1 MSRPP
6 ASRLPTLAGLAA
18 DLAAGR
24 TTSVQLTEAALARI
38 ADPAGEG
45 TQTFTRTYSAGA
57 RAAAAASDSL
67 RAVGQVASPLAG
79 LPISIKDLFDVAG
92 EVTLAGSTALA
103 DGRPAAEDAPI
114 VRRLRAAGAV
124 IVGKTN
130 MVEFAYS
137 GLGLN
142 PHYGTPGNPF
152 DRVRVPGGSSSGAG
166 VSVADGMCAAA
177 IGTDTGG
184 SVRIPAAFCGLV
196 GLKPTQSRITRA
208 GAVPLSTSLDSI
220 GPLAASVACCALID
234 AVLAGETPAPL
245 ADLPLA
251 GLRFAVPTRPL
262 LDGLAPVV
270 ATAFGRALKQ
280 LADAGARIV
289 EAPMAVLER
298 VLDIYQLGGVA
309 GPEAYAWHRP
319 LLARSGHQ
327 YDPRV
332 RTRLEAAS
340 GTSAADY
347 IAALGFRAAAIAEF
361 DAATQPF
368 DAVLAPTVAI
378 PPPRQDELI
387 ADADYL
393 RFNGLILRNTTIF
406 NLLDRCALT
415 LPIQA
420 PGELP
425 VGLMLVG
432 ERGADRRLLAVGQ
445 AVEAALGTGVTS

>member
-1 MSRPP
+1 MSVSTPP
-6 ASRLPTLAGLAA
+6 RLPTLAALAA

-24 TTSVQLTEAALARI
+24 TTSVQLTEAALGRI

-45 TQTFTRTYSAGA
+45 SRTFTRTYGAAA
-57 RAAAAASDSL
+57 RAAAAAADAL
-67 RAVGQVASPLAG
+67 RAQGVVASPLAG
-79 LPISIKDLFDVAG
+79 LPISVKDLFDVAG

-103 DGRPAAEDAPI
+103 DRPPATEDAPI

-124 IVGKTN
+124 VIGKTN

-152 DRVRVPGGSSSGAG
+152 DRARVPGGSSSGAG
-166 VSVADGMCAAA
+166 VSVADDMCAAA

-184 SVRIPAAFCGLV
+184 SVRIPAAFTGLA
-196 GLKPTQSRITRA
+196 GLKPTQRRITRA

-220 GPLAASVACCALID
+220 GPLARSVACCALVD
-234 AVLAGETPAPL
+234 AVLAGEAPAPL

-251 GLRFAVPTRPL
+251 GLRLAVPTRL
-262 LDGLAPVV
+262 VLDGLAPVV
-270 ATAFGRALKQ
+270 AGAFERAVKR
-280 LADAGARIV
+280 LADAGAKIV
-289 EAPMAVLER
+289 ETAMEVLPRVLE
-298 VLDIYQLGGVA
+298 IYQIGGVA
-309 GPEAYAWHRP
+309 GPEAFAWHRS
-319 LLARSGHQ
+319 LLAKAGSL

-332 RTRLEAAS
+332 RSRLELS
-340 GTSAADY
+340 GSTSAADY
-347 IAALGFRAAAIAEF
+347 IAALEFRAARIAEF
-361 DAATQPF
+361 DRATQAF
-368 DAVLAPTVAI
+368 DAVLAPTVAV
-378 PPPRQDELI
+378 PPPRQDEV
-387 ADADYL
+387 ATDADYL
-393 RFNGLILRNTTIF
+393 RLNGLVLRNTTVF

-432 ERGADRRLLAVGQ
+432 ETGQDRRLLAVGQ
-445 AVEAALGTGVTS
+445 AVETALATVRA

>member
-1 MSRPP
+1 MP
-6 ASRLPTLAGLAA
+6 RLPTLARLTA

-24 TTSVQLTEAALARI
+24 TTSRRLVDEALARI
-38 ADPAGEG
+38 EDPSGEG
-45 TQTFTRTYSAGA
+45 VRTYTKTYAAAA
-57 RAAAAASDSL
+57 RAAAAAADGL
-67 RAVGQVASPLAG
+67 RELGQRGLPLAG

-103 DGRPAAEDAPI
+103 DRPAATEDAPI

-152 DRVRVPGGSSSGAG
+152 DRARVPGGSSSGAG
-166 VSVADGMCAAA
+166 VSVADGMAAAA

-184 SVRIPAAFCGLV
+184 SVRIPAAFCGLA
-196 GLKPTQSRITRA
+196 GFKPTQSRITRA

-234 AVLAGETPAPL
+234 AVMAGEEPAPL

-251 GLRFAVPTRPL
+251 GLRFAVPTRL
-262 LDGLAPVV
+262 VLEDLAPVV
-270 ATAFGRALKQ
+270 AGAFDRALKR
-280 LADAGARIV
+280 LADKGARLV
-289 EAPMAVLER
+289 EVPMEVLAR
-298 VLDIYQLGGVA
+298 VPEINSLGGIA
-309 GPEAYAWHRP
+309 GPEAFAWHRA
-319 LLARSGHQ
+319 LLARSGSL

-332 RTRLEAAS
+332 RTRLEASA
-340 GTSAADY
+340 GVPAADY
-347 IAALGFRAAAIAEF
+347 IAALELRAARIAEF
-361 DAATQPF
+361 DRETLAY
-368 DAVLAPTVAI
+368 DAVLTPTIAV
-378 PPPRQDELI
+378 PPPRQDEV
-387 ADADYL
+387 AEEADYA
-393 RFNGLILRNTTIF
+393 RRNMQVLRNTTIF

-432 ERGADRRLLAVGQ
+432 ERGGDRRLLAIGQ
-445 AVEAALGTGVTS
+445 TVETALDGAAA

>member
-1 MSRPP
+1 MSRPST
-6 ASRLPTLAGLAA
+6 SRLPTLAALAS

-24 TTSVQLTEAALARI
+24 TSAADLTDTALARI
-38 ADPAGEG
+38 DDPTGEG
-45 TQTFTRTYSAGA
+45 VRTYTRTYAAAA
-57 RAAAAASDSL
+57 RATAAASDAL
-67 RAVGQVASPLAG
+67 RATGQSLGPLAG

-103 DGRPAAEDAPI
+103 DRPPAVQDAPI

-152 DRVRVPGGSSSGAG
+152 DRARVPGGSSSGAG
-166 VSVADGMCAAA
+166 VSVADGMAAAA
-177 IGTDTGG
+177 IGSDTGG

-196 GLKPTQSRITRA
+196 GFKPTQGRITRA

-220 GPLAASVACCALID
+220 GPLAASVDCCALID
-234 AVLAGETPAPL
+234 AVLAGEDPAPL
-245 ADLPLA
+245 ALLPLA
-251 GLRFAVPTRPL
+251 GLRFAVPAGFL

-270 ATAFGRALKQ
+270 ATAFGRALKR
-280 LADAGARIV
+280 LADAGAHIV
-289 EAPMAVLER
+289 EAPRMPGLEQVLEINR
-298 VLDIYQLGGVA
+298 AGGIA
-309 GPEAYAWHRP
+309 GPEAFAWHRA
-319 LLARSGHQ
+319 LLARSGGL

-332 RTRLEAAS
+332 RSRLEASADV
-340 GTSAADY
+340 SAADY
-347 IAALGFRAAAIAEF
+347 ILALELRAARIAEF
-361 DAATQPF
+361 DQATVPY
-368 DAVLAPTVAI
+368 DGIVAPTIAV
-378 PPPRQDELI
+378 PPPRQDEL
-387 ADADYL
+387 ASDADYA
-393 RFNGLILRNTTIF
+393 RINGQVLRNTAAF

-420 PGELP
+420 QGELP

-432 ERGADRRLLAVGQ
+432 ERGGDRRLLAIGK
-445 AVEAALGTGVTS
+445 AVEAGLAS

>member
-1 MSRPP
+1 MFRP
-6 ASRLPTLAGLAA
+6 PTLAALTA

-24 TTSVQLTEAALARI
+24 TSSARLVEEALARI
-38 ADPAGEG
+38 EDPAGEG
-45 TQTFTRTYSAGA
+45 GRTYRLSYGATA
-57 RAAAAASDSL
+57 RATAAASDAV
-67 RAVGQVASPLAG
+67 RATGQAMGPLAG

-92 EVTLAGSTALA
+92 ETTLAGSVALV
-103 DGRPAAEDAPI
+103 DHPPAAVDAPI

-124 IVGKTN
+124 IIGRTN

-152 DRVRVPGGSSSGAG
+152 DRARVPGGSSSGAG
-166 VSVADGMCAAA
+166 TSVAYGMAAAA

-184 SVRIPAAFCGLV
+184 SVRIPAAFCGLA
-196 GLKPTQSRITRA
+196 GLKPTQRRITRA

-220 GPLAASVACCALID
+220 GPLAASVECCALVD
-234 AVLAGETPAPL
+234 AILAGEDPAPL

-251 GLRFAVPTRPL
+251 GLRFAVPTGFL

-270 ATAFGRALKQ
+270 ATAFARALKR
-280 LADAGARIV
+280 LADAGAWIV
-289 EAPMAVLER
+289 ETPMPVLQR
-298 VLDIYQLGGVA
+298 SLDIHRLGGVA
-309 GPEAYAWHRP
+309 APEAFAWHRD
-319 LLARSGHQ
+319 LLGRSGDR
-327 YDPRV
+327 YDQRV
-332 RTRLEAAS
+332 RSRLEAAA

-347 IAALGFRAAAIAEF
+347 IAALEFRAARIAEF
-361 DAATQPF
+361 NQATQPF
-368 DAVLAPTVAI
+368 DAVLTPTVAI
-378 PPPRQDELI
+378 PPPRQDELTD
-387 ADADYL
+387 DADYI
-393 RFNGLILRNTTIF
+393 RINGQVLRNTTIF

-432 ERGADRRLLAVGQ
+432 EHGGDRRLLAIGK
-445 AVEAALGTGVTS
+445 AVEAGLAS

>member
-1 MSRPP
+1 MP
-6 ASRLPTLAGLAA
+6 RLPTLAALTA

-24 TTSVQLTEAALARI
+24 TTSSRLVDEALARI
-38 ADPAGEG
+38 EDPAGEG
-45 TQTFTRTYSAGA
+45 ARTFTKTYAVAA
-57 RAAAAASDSL
+57 RAAAGAADSL
-67 RAVGQVASPLAG
+67 RAAGIRGLPLAG

-92 EVTLAGSTALA
+92 ETTLAGSTALA
-103 DGRPAAEDAPI
+103 DRPPAVEDAPI

-152 DRVRVPGGSSSGAG
+152 DRARVPGGSSSGAG
-166 VSVADGMCAAA
+166 VSVADGMAAAA

-184 SVRIPAAFCGLV
+184 SVRIPAAFTGLV

-208 GAVPLSTSLDSI
+208 GAVPLATSLDSI
-220 GPLAASVACCALID
+220 GPLAASVECCALID
-234 AVLAGETPAPL
+234 AVLAGAEPAPL

-251 GLRFAVPTRPL
+251 GLRFAVPTRL
-262 LDGLAPVV
+262 MLDGLAPMV
-270 ATAFGRALKQ
+270 ATAFARALKQ
-280 LADAGARIV
+280 LADAGARIT
-289 EAPMAVLER
+289 ETPMDVIER
-298 VLDIYQLGGVA
+298 VLEVNRLGGVA
-309 GPEAYAWHRP
+309 APEAFAWHRA
-319 LLARSGHQ
+319 LLARSGSL

-332 RTRLEAAS
+332 RARLEAAAA
-340 GTSAADY
+340 TSAADY
-347 IAALGFRAAAIAEF
+347 VAALELRAARIAEF
-361 DAATQPF
+361 DQATLPY
-368 DAVLAPTVAI
+368 DAVLAPTVAV
-378 PPPRQDELI
+378 PPPRQDEVA

-393 RFNGLILRNTTIF
+393 RLNGVVLRNTTVF

-432 ERGADRRLLAVGQ
+432 ERGADRRLLAVGK
-445 AVEAALGTGVTS
+445 AAEAALATVAA

>member
-1 MSRPP
+1 MP
-6 ASRLPTLAGLAA
+6 RLPTLAGLAS

-24 TTSVQLTEAALARI
+24 TTSARLVDDALTRI

-45 TQTFTRTYSAGA
+45 ARTYTRVYGDAA
-57 RAAAAASDSL
+57 RAAAAAADSL
-67 RAVGQVASPLAG
+67 RAAGQAQGPLAG

-92 EVTLAGSTALA
+92 EVTLAASTALA
-103 DGRPAAEDAPI
+103 DRPPAAADAPI

-124 IVGKTN
+124 VIGKTN

-152 DRVRVPGGSSSGAG
+152 DRARVPGGSSSGAG
-166 VSVADGMCAAA
+166 VSVADGMAAAA

-196 GLKPTQSRITRA
+196 GFKPTQRRITRA

-220 GPLAASVACCALID
+220 GPLAASVACCALVD
-234 AVLAGETPAPL
+234 AVLAGEEPAPL

-251 GLRFAVPTRPL
+251 GLRFAVPTRL
-262 LDGLAPVV
+262 MLDDLAPVV
-270 ATAFGRALKQ
+270 AGAFARAVKH
-280 LADAGARIV
+280 LADAGARII
-289 EAPMAVLER
+289 ETPMDVLAR
-298 VLDIYQLGGVA
+298 VLDVNRLGGIA
-309 GPEAYAWHRP
+309 APEAFAWHRS
-319 LLARSGHQ
+319 LLARAGDR

-332 RTRLEAAS
+332 RARLEAAS
-340 GTSAADY
+340 GVSAADY
-347 IAALGFRAAAIAEF
+347 IAALEFRAARIAEF

-368 DAVLAPTVAI
+368 DAVLAPTIPV

-387 ADADYL
+387 ADVDYL
-393 RFNGLILRNTTIF
+393 RLNGQVLRNTTVF
-406 NLLDRCALT
+406 NLLDRCALS

-432 ERGADRRLLAVGQ
+432 ETGGDRRLLAVGKT
-445 AVEAALGTGVTS
+445 VETALATVAA

>member
-1 MSRPP
+1 M
-6 ASRLPTLAGLAA
+6 SRLPTLAALTA

-24 TTSVQLTEAALARI
+24 TSSVRLVDEALARI
-38 ADPAGEG
+38 DDPAGEG
-45 TQTFTRTYSAGA
+45 GRTYRLTYGTAA
-57 RAAAAASDSL
+57 RAAAADADAL
-67 RAVGQVASPLAG
+67 RATGRALGPLAG

-92 EVTLAGSTALA
+92 ETTLAGSTALI
-103 DGRPAAEDAPI
+103 DHPPAAQDAPI

-152 DRVRVPGGSSSGAG
+152 DRARVPGGSSSGAG
-166 VSVADGMCAAA
+166 TSVAYGMAAAA

-184 SVRIPAAFCGLV
+184 SVRIPAAFCGLA
-196 GLKPTQSRITRA
+196 GFKPTQSRITRA

-220 GPLAASVACCALID
+220 GPLAASVECCALVD
-234 AVLAGETPAPL
+234 AVLAGEDPVPL

-251 GLRFAVPTRPL
+251 GLRFAVPTGFL

-270 ATAFGRALKQ
+270 ATAFGRALKR
-280 LADAGARIV
+280 LADAGAHII
-289 EAPMAVLER
+289 EAHMAVLER
-298 VLDIYQLGGVA
+298 VPEINQLGGIA
-309 GPEAYAWHRP
+309 GPEAFAWHRA
-319 LLARSGHQ
+319 LLARSGDR

-332 RTRLEAAS
+332 RSRLEASA
-340 GTSAADY
+340 GVSAADY
-347 IAALGFRAAAIAEF
+347 ITALEFRAARIAEF
-361 DAATQPF
+361 DRATQPF
-368 DAVLAPTVAI
+368 DAMLLPTVAV
-378 PPPRQDELI
+378 PPPRQDELTT
-387 ADADYL
+387 DADYS
-393 RFNGLILRNTTIF
+393 RINGQVLRNTTIF
-406 NLLDRCALT
+406 NLLDRCALS

-432 ERGADRRLLAVGQ
+432 ERGGDRRLLGIGK
-445 AVEAALGTGVTS
+445 AVEAELAA

>member
-1 MSRPP
+1 MS
-6 ASRLPTLAGLAA
+6 ALPTLAALTA

-24 TTSVQLTEAALARI
+24 ISSARLVDEALARI
-38 ADPAGEG
+38 EDPAGEG
-45 TQTFTRTYSAGA
+45 ARTYRLTYGAAA
-57 RAAAAASDSL
+57 RATAAASDAL
-67 RAVGQVASPLAG
+67 RATGQAMGPLAG

-92 EVTLAGSTALA
+92 EVTLAGSVALV
-103 DGRPAAEDAPI
+103 DNPPAIADAPI

-124 IVGKTN
+124 IIGRTN

-152 DRVRVPGGSSSGAG
+152 DHARVPGGSSSGAG
-166 VSVADGMCAAA
+166 TSVAYGMAAAA

-184 SVRIPAAFCGLV
+184 SVRIPAAFCGLA
-196 GLKPTQSRITRA
+196 GFKPTQSRITRA

-220 GPLAASVACCALID
+220 GPLAASVECCALVD
-234 AVLAGETPAPL
+234 AVLAGEEPAPL
-245 ADLPLA
+245 ALLPLA
-251 GLRFAVPTRPL
+251 GLRFAVPSGFL
-262 LDGLAPVV
+262 LEGLAPVV
-270 ATAFGRALKQ
+270 ATAFGRALKR
-280 LADAGARIV
+280 LADAGAHIV

-298 VLDIYQLGGVA
+298 ALEINRIGGIA
-309 GPEAYAWHRP
+309 GPEAFAWHRA
-319 LLARSGHQ
+319 LLARSGGR
-327 YDPRV
+327 YDSRV
-332 RTRLEAAS
+332 RSRLEASA
-340 GTSAADY
+340 GVSAADY
-347 IAALGFRAAAIAEF
+347 ITGLELRAARIAEF
-361 DAATQPF
+361 DQATLPY

-387 ADADYL
+387 GDADYL
-393 RFNGLILRNTTIF
+393 RINGQVLRNPAIV

-432 ERGADRRLLAVGQ
+432 ERGGDRRLLAVGK
-445 AVEAALGTGVTS
+445 AVEAGLAS

>member
-1 MSRPP
+1 MSALSPN
-6 ASRLPTLAGLAA
+6 RLPTLAGLAA

-24 TTSVQLTEAALARI
+24 TTSVELVEAALARI
-38 ADPAGEG
+38 EDPAGEG
-45 TQTFTRTYSAGA
+45 ARTYTKTYAAAA
-57 RAAAAASDSL
+57 RAAAAASDRL
-67 RAVGQVASPLAG
+67 RALGQVPSPLAG

-92 EVTLAGSTALA
+92 EVTLAGSVAL
-103 DGRPAAEDAPI
+103 DDRPPAAADAPI

-124 IVGKTN
+124 IIGKTN

-152 DRVRVPGGSSSGAG
+152 DRARVPGGSSSGAG
-166 VSVADGMCAAA
+166 VSVADGMAAAA

-184 SVRIPAAFCGLV
+184 SVRIPAAFCGLA
-196 GLKPTQSRITRA
+196 GFKPTQRRVTRE
-208 GAVPLSTSLDSI
+208 GAIPLSTSLDSI
-220 GPLAASVACCALID
+220 GPLAASVACCALVD
-234 AVLAGETPAPL
+234 AILAGEAPTSL
-245 ADLPLA
+245 AQLPLA
-251 GLRFAVPTRPL
+251 GLRLAVPQHVV

-270 ATAFGRALKQ
+270 ATAFGRAVRR

-289 EAPMAVLER
+289 EAPMAVLGR

-309 GPEAYAWHRP
+309 APEAYAWHRA
-319 LLARSGHQ
+319 LIARAGHR

-332 RTRLEAAS
+332 RSRLEAAS

-347 IAALGFRAAAIAEF
+347 IAAREFRAARIAEF
-361 DAATQPF
+361 DAETRPF
-368 DAVLAPTVAI
+368 DAVLAPTIAV
-378 PPPRQDELI
+378 PPPRQDEVA
-387 ADADYL
+387 ADADYMRL
-393 RFNGLILRNTTIF
+393 NGVVLRNTTIF
-406 NLLDRCALT
+406 NLLDRCALS

-432 ERGADRRLLAVGQ
+432 ETGQDRRLLAVGQ
-445 AVEAALGTGVTS
+445 AVEGALAA